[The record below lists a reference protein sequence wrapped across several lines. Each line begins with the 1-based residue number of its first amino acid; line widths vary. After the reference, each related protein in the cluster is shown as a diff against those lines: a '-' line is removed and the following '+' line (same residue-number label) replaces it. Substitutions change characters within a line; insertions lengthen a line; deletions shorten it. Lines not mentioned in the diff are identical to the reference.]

1 MLIQAEKI
9 ETWFMNIVYY
19 HFKHYGSDIMQKDNI
34 EEELYQI
41 DHDCVTN
48 NHRQATIDK
57 QPCQAKKF
65 ITI

>member
-1 MLIQAEKI
+1 
-9 ETWFMNIVYY
+9 MNIVYY